1 MNLLFL
7 FGTILKIK
15 FRNEPV
21 LPADLKML
29 GNLPALLK
37 MIPISIVGLFLVIV
51 VALIIICVILNKKV
65 RIPKLNKLSRVFW
78 TVISI
83 VVFGSSV
90 IWNRPNTIGNKL
102 VMSLIKDPMFWD
114 QTQGAQRHGP
124 VIQFLSNV
132 DMSVMSKP
140 TEYSE
145 TEIQHITSKYK
156 RLANEINQKRKH
168 SIKNQTIIFNL
179 SESFAIDSWASL
191 YEFYCSYS
199 WW

>member
-102 VMSLIKDPMFWD
+102 VMSLIKDPMFW
-114 QTQGAQRHGP
+114 GP
-124 VIQFLSNV
+124 NSR
-132 DMSVMSKP
+132 SSKAW
-140 TEYSE
+140 TC
-145 TEIQHITSKYK
+145 
-156 RLANEINQKRKH
+156 N
-168 SIKNQTIIFNL
+168 SIPQ
-179 SESFAIDSWASL
+179 
-191 YEFYCSYS
+191 
-199 WW
+199 